1 MQTYNCIIVE
11 DEPIAAEV
19 LEDYIR
25 QVPFLKLKK
34 ICSDAIYAMET
45 LQNEPVDLIFL
56 DIHLPKLKGLDF
68 VKTLKHPPR
77 IIITS
82 AYQEYALQGYE
93 LNVVDYLL
101 KPVEFSRFLTAVNK
115 LKQQDNNKANQP
127 IPLAADDRAHLFFNV
142 NKKHVKI
149 YLDDILYIESLREY
163 VKITTRDK
171 AILTK
176 IQLGE
181 IEEMLATNNFL
192 RVHRSF
198 IVSKNKI
205 ESFSPSEIEING
217 TQIPVGRN
225 YKELVMANLQI
236 NPDSQTTRS

>member
-34 ICSDAIYAMET
+34 ICSDAIYAMEM

-115 LKQQDNNKANQP
+115 LKQQDTTKANQP
-127 IPLAADDRAHLFFNV
+127 VPLATEDRPHLFFNV